1 MFVTQGDV
9 GGHLSPLGGLAKDR
23 ALVMDV
29 WPQTRFL
36 LGSNNALTVTVP
48 PVVISCHD
56 CRECWA
62 PVEKLWASIDTTDPT
77 TGLKR
82 GFIVVAR
89 I

>member
-36 LGSNNALTVTVP
+36 LGSNNALTN
-48 PVVISCHD
+48 SCHQLPPLQGMLGPSGEAVGIH
-56 CRECWA
+56 RHKGPNHW
-62 PVEKLWASIDTTDPT
+62 T
-77 TGLKR
+77 
-82 GFIVVAR
+82 
-89 I
+89 